1 MSRSNRRLPLA
12 LVACLALPF
21 AADAQ
26 AQSPAPPS
34 SYSGHGADSLS
45 RETIQK
51 YAPKPL
57 APDVS
62 RRIQQALDLRSPG
75 GGQLSPDG
83 THLYFGW
90 SITGTPQIWR
100 LDAPKAFPLQMTG
113 GEDRTGLSGVAPDG
127 SFLVV
132 SRDRG
137 GQEDPG
143 LYLQPAGG
151 GPLRLVQHEKGS
163 RAFLAFVAE
172 DSKSLVFSA
181 NDREPGSYA
190 VYRYEIA
197 SGKKE
202 LLVGEPGLWSVEDRR
217 EEGGKLRLL
226 LSKALGSRQQEV
238 YEWADGKLE
247 PLFGQ
252 GETVEY
258 DVAYGPRPGEVLVRT
273 DKLGEFRRLY
283 RWTRAKGLEPLTP
296 EKRAEVAGFGLDR
309 VRQKLY
315 VVWND
320 GGYFR
325 TQAFDA
331 TTLAELSLPAFP
343 GADSVTPGSSTPDG
357 RFVILGVETGTAP
370 RASYVWDWKTK
381 SLVQW
386 TVPSTP
392 EVDTSTFAVD
402 RLEHYPAR
410 DGTSIPI
417 FVRYPTGCDP
427 QSGAPKGPCPVIVDF
442 HGGPE
447 GQATPGFSPIDQLW
461 IDAGFVYAQPNVRG
475 SDGYGKSWLDA
486 DNGARRLAVLSDI
499 EDAATYFRKGLAKD
513 GKAPKLGVTGG
524 SYGGYSTLAAMTI
537 FAGAYDAGAS
547 IVGISNLETFLKNT
561 APYRRRLRTSEYGD
575 PDKEPEVLRK
585 LSPFNFIDRVKGPL
599 LIIQGVDDP
608 RVPVGEAIQMHE
620 AMQAKGLPSE
630 LILLE
635 GEGHGAARRSSQ
647 VVQFGHVLRFFE
659 EHLLGKKA
667 ATP

>member
-1 MSRSNRRLPLA
+1 MRSPFRPRFAFTLA
-12 LVACLALPF
+12 ALAAAVAAPLVA
-21 AADAQ
+21 Q
-26 AQSPAPPS
+26 APATG
-34 SYSGHGADSLS
+34 YAGHGADSVS

-51 YAPKPL
+51 YAPAPL
-57 APDVS
+57 PADVS
-62 RRIQQALDLRSPG
+62 GRIQQALDLRAPG
-75 GGQLSPDG
+75 SGQLAPDG
-83 THLYFGW
+83 SHLYFGW
-90 SITGTPQIWR
+90 SITGTPQLWR
-100 LDAPKAFPLQMTG
+100 LDSPKGFPVQMTG
-113 GEDRTGLSGVAPDG
+113 GEDRTGLSAVSPDG

-143 LYLQPAGG
+143 LYLQPAAGG
-151 GPLRLVQHEKGS
+151 ELKLVQHQKGS
-163 RAFLAFVAE
+163 RAFLAFVTE
-172 DSKSLVFSA
+172 DSKALVFLA

-190 VYRYEIA
+190 IYRYEIA
-197 SGKKE
+197 TGKKE
-202 LLVGEPGLWSVEDRR
+202 QLLGEPGLWSVEDRR

-226 LSKALGSRQQEV
+226 LSKALGSRQQEI

-252 GETVEY
+252 GESFEY
-258 DVAYGPRPGEVLVRT
+258 DVAFGRNPGEVLVRT

-283 RWTRAKGLEPLTP
+283 RWTKAKGLEPITP
-296 EKRAEVAGFGLDR
+296 EKKMEVAGFGIDR
-309 VRQKLY
+309 PRQTVY

-325 TQAFDA
+325 TQALDA
-331 TTLAELSLPAFP
+331 ATLAERPLPAFP
-343 GADSVTPGSSTPDG
+343 GADSVFPGSATPDG
-357 RFVILGVETGTAP
+357 RYVILSVEKGTAP
-370 RASYVWDWKTK
+370 RASYAYDWK
-381 SLVQW
+381 SGALVQW

-392 EVDTSTFAVD
+392 EVDTAKFAVD

-410 DGTSIPI
+410 DGASIPV
-417 FVRYPTGCDP
+417 FVRYPEGCDP
-427 QSGAPKGPCPVIVDF
+427 KSGAPKGPCPVIVDF

-486 DNGARRLAVLSDI
+486 DNGAKRLAVLSDI
-499 EDAATYFRKGLAKD
+499 EDAATYFRKGLSKD
-513 GKAPKLGVTGG
+513 GKTPKLGVTGG
-524 SYGGYSTLAAMTI
+524 SYGGYSTLAAMTL

-575 PDKEPEVLRK
+575 PEKEPEVLRK
-585 LSPFNFIDRVKGPL
+585 LSPFNSIDKVKGPL